1 MGWFTKPITRVKAK
15 FAKTKPALSLST
27 VDASRQYSTNPVKLP
42 ELSSDAVLSKHKP
55 PASTVA
61 ALAEHSAATAALAPA
76 PNTPRLNA
84 DGTPVSP
91 DVIEAP
97 LIAAVS
103 NRIETVAAAQ
113 NAHVNDPVATTPE
126 SLDNSRSGWAITLKT
141 VLTSNFI
148 LVALAGGAVGTYFAV
163 TGEMRRKCI
172 KAVFAKYPQFMD
184 SDRVEELMAG
194 YKDQPCGTTQSAADK
209 QCAAVHDAYHM
220 LKECDNT
227 LMKNIVAAALNV
239 GAQVTD
245 FLGDQVANALGKLT
259 GIFSGALPIILGVV
273 GAIILVCIALFF
285 LTRQRGHGAGNGLVG
300 NVRGRFRRLRGAGE
314 QAEQA
319 FGKAYAHMR
328 MRSAARGLLN

>member
-1 MGWFTKPITRVKAK
+1 MVGWFTRTITRVRAK
-15 FAKTKPALSLST
+15 FVKPRPPPSLSI
-27 VDASRQYSTNPVKLP
+27 VDASRQYRSTPTTLP
-42 ELSSDAVLSKHKP
+42 SDPVLSQHRP
-55 PASTVA
+55 PESALP
-61 ALAEHSAATAALAPA
+61 ALAEHRSGPLGRA
-76 PNTPRLNA
+76 PNAPRLSA

-103 NRIETVAAAQ
+103 KRPEAVAAAQ
-113 NAHVNDPVATTPE
+113 NAHVNDPVATTAA
-126 SLDNSRSGWAITLKT
+126 SLETSRTGWAANLKA

-148 LVALAGGAVGTYFAV
+148 LVALAGAAVGTYFIA
-163 TGEMRRKCI
+163 TAEMRRQCI
-172 KAVFAKYPQFMD
+172 KAVFARYPQFMNA
-184 SDRVEELMAG
+184 DRVEELMAG
-194 YKDQPCGTTQSAADK
+194 YNDQPCGTTESEADK
-209 QCAAVHDAYHM
+209 LCAAVHDAYHM

-227 LMKNIVAAALNV
+227 LMQNIVAAALNV
-239 GAQVTD
+239 GAQVTG
-245 FLGDQVANALGKLT
+245 FFGEEMEKAFNKLT

-285 LTRQRGHGAGNGLVG
+285 LTRQRGHGAGNGFIG

-328 MRSAARGLLN
+328 MRSAARALLS